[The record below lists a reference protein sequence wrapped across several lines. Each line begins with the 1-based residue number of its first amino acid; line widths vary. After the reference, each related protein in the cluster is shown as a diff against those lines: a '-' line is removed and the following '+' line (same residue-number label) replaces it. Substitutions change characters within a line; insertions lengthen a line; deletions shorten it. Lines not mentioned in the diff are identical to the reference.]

1 MSDFTIDFFE
11 LAFFAEACIPPSP
24 IARAMFWQN
33 LTKRYWSQMTEDYD
47 NSVSTFFQ
55 ATGARRSIVSDTSFT
70 VLAISNI
77 AAKALTAVMWQ

>member
-1 MSDFTIDFFE
+1 
-11 LAFFAEACIPPSP
+11 
-24 IARAMFWQN
+24 
-33 LTKRYWSQMTEDYD
+33 MTEDYD

-70 VLAISNI
+70 VSAISNT